1 MCTEKVSPAIPGIF
15 VKTVVAGPHQTMMNA
30 IPNPLLASSAMNAEA
45 SRKTIFVKSSSVSL
59 YV

>member
-45 SRKTIFVKSSSVSL
+45 SH
-59 YV
+59 